1 MPKTENDPLQFF
13 ALFNEI
19 GIIQQL
25 SRTFFEERLPDGLV
39 LPHFS
44 VLNHLTRLGDG
55 RTPMQIA
62 KAFQVPKNS
71 MTNTLSGLEKRGLI
85 EVRPHPTD
93 KRSKTIWLTDAGRR
107 FRAEAMERV
116 ARDMGPILPEMDP
129 EEVASALTFLT
140 HLREVLDKARD

>member
-25 SRTFFEERLPDGLV
+25 GRTFFEERLPDGLV

-44 VLNHLTRLGDG
+44 VLNHLTRVGEG

-93 KRSKTIWLTDAGRR
+93 KRSKTIWLTDAGRQ

-116 ARDMGPILPEMDP
+116 ARDMAPILPEMNPD
-129 EEVASALTFLT
+129 EVAGALSFLT